1 MRAATITRIAI
12 GVAAVAVLEVACRA
26 NWIIPTTMIAPS
38 AMAVE
43 AVKLLGQQDT
53 LRSLVW
59 TITNVFAAI
68 SLSIAIGLSAAF
80 AVHRVKRLRRALDPF
95 LASYYA
101 VPFFVLYPLFVAIL
115 GLNRWPLILIGL
127 VFAMPAMLI
136 AMLDGLDGVQP
147 VIFKLARL
155 YRLSPVQT
163 IIRLVLPAA
172 APAIFTGMKL
182 TIAYSFIGI
191 VAGEFILA
199 DRGLGFGI
207 ADAYNRFDMKT
218 MYGLMLIVLVI
229 VIVANAFVLS
239 MERRVRARW
248 ERA

>member
-1 MRAATITRIAI
+1 MRPAAIARIAL
-12 GVAAVAVLEVACRA
+12 GVAAALALEVACRGG
-26 NWIIPTTMIAPS
+26 WIIPTTMIAPTD
-38 AMAVE
+38 MVVE
-43 AVKLLGQQDT
+43 AARLLTREDT

-59 TITNVFAAI
+59 TISNVAAAI
-68 SLSIAIGLSAAF
+68 ILSIAIGLSAAF
-80 AVHRVKRLRRALDPF
+80 AVHRIKRLRRALDPF

-163 IIRLVLPAA
+163 VLRLVLPAA
-172 APAIFTGMKL
+172 APSIFTGMKL

-207 ADAYNRFDMKT
+207 ADAYNRFDTKT

-229 VIVANAFVLS
+229 VIVANGFVLS
-239 MERRVRARW
+239 LERRVRARW